1 MANSSGGA
9 VVMEGSGRLAG
20 LHLGIA
26 YHKTAPASAPSSA
39 GTSDGR
45 RTDSRIGSSDEH
57 PSMETDAEHLRPD
70 PDIEDVD
77 DSVAAQAASYGNIGN
92 KAYSA
97 LFIPAPALY
106 NCMIMAKVSRE
117 EPMVAM
123 LQQGSHAA
131 GGTRRKRHQP

>member
-1 MANSSGGA
+1 ML
-9 VVMEGSGRLAG
+9 EGSGRLAG
-20 LHLGIA
+20 LHLGIT
-26 YHKTAPASAPSSA
+26 YHKTAPASAPA
-39 GTSDGR
+39 PTETSDGIC
-45 RTDSRIGSSDEH
+45 TNSSIGSSGEH
-57 PSMETDAEHLRPD
+57 QRMETDAEHLRPD
-70 PDIEDVD
+70 PEIEDVD